1 MNKSPGLAN
10 LSPMSNLIEMPKEAI
25 NVMNYCMGEFIPGDG
40 AEFKVL
46 SPYNNTHIGSLKE
59 SSAENLAAIVEKA
72 KAPQVKWADTPMKER
87 CQVMFRLRE
96 ILLRDIEKI
105 SHRISAECGKTLSEA
120 SAEIMKGIE
129 VIEFASSLQNLDVGG
144 KLEVSRGVHCE
155 YRREALGIVAMVT
168 PFNFPSMVPLWMLP
182 IAITLGNAL
191 IWKPSEKTPLTSLL
205 IAEATKDAGLPDGI
219 LNVVQG
225 GKETVNAILQNPDIS
240 AVGFVGSTTVAKYIY
255 QEGSKNLKRV
265 LALGGAKNHI
275 LLLPDADPALTGKGI
290 ADSFTGCAGQRCMA
304 ASVLCAVQPEG
315 TEDRIQKLI
324 EAIKSQAA
332 ATTVGDKMGAIIS
345 KQSLEMLETAIAKA
359 EKAGAKIILDGRNAK
374 APENYAG
381 GNWLAPTILDNVKP
395 GSHSHIT
402 ELFGPVLSIIRCKT
416 LEEALEIQNSSQY
429 GNAVSVFTQN
439 GAVAEE
445 VATKGQAGMVGVNI
459 GVPVPREPFSFG
471 GTFESKFGHGD
482 ITGVHSLDFWSNI
495 KKVTTKW
502 AQQKDS
508 NWMS

>member
-1 MNKSPGLAN
+1 
-10 LSPMSNLIEMPKEAI
+10 MSNQVDIPKEAV
-25 NVMNYCMGEFIPGDG
+25 NVMNYSMGEFTPGDG
-40 AEFKVL
+40 AELKVM
-46 SPYNNTHIGSLKE
+46 SPYTNAHIGSLKE
-59 SSAENLAAIVEKA
+59 SSAKTLAAIVEKA
-72 KAPQVKWADTPMKER
+72 KTPQAAWAATPLKER

-96 ILLRDIEKI
+96 ILLRDIDKI
-105 SHRISAECGKTLSEA
+105 SHRISSECGKTLPEA
-120 SAEIMKGIE
+120 KAEIMKGVE

-191 IWKPSEKTPLTSLL
+191 IWKPSEKTPLTSLM
-205 IAEATKDAGLPDGI
+205 IADATKESGLPDGI
-219 LNVVQG
+219 LNIVQG
-225 GKETVNAILQNPDIS
+225 SKDTVNAIIENKDIS
-240 AVGFVGSTTVAKYIY
+240 AIGFVGSTAVAKYIY
-255 QEGSKNLKRV
+255 QAGSQNMKRV

-275 LLLPDADPALTGKGI
+275 LLLPDADPELTGKGV

-304 ASVLCAVQPEG
+304 ASVLCAVELPG
-315 TEDRIQKLI
+315 TEARIEKLI
-324 EAIKSQAA
+324 EAIKTHAE

-345 KQSLEMLETAIAKA
+345 KDSLEKLQSAIAQA
-359 EKAGAKIILDGRNAK
+359 EKEGASLILDGRK
-374 APENYAG
+374 AGDPGNYAG

-395 GSHSHIT
+395 GTHAHVT

-416 LEEALEIQNSSQY
+416 VEEALKIQNSSEY

-482 ITGVHSLDFWSNI
+482 ITGIHSLDFWSNI

-502 AQQKDS
+502 APQKDS